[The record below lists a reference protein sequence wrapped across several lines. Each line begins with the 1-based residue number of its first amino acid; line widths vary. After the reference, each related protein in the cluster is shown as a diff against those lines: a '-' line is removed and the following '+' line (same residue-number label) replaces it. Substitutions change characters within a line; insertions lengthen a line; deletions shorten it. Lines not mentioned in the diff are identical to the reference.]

1 MSELLC
7 FLIGGG
13 LGWALGVGQ
22 VTKAVAEC
30 SMYEL
35 RELRRALQSSDGN
48 MFRLDDD
55 DVPF

>member
-35 RELRRALQSSDGN
+35 RELRRALQDPDGN
-48 MFRLDDD
+48 IFRDLDINS
-55 DVPF
+55 

>member
-1 MSELLC
+1 MTELICL
-7 FLIGGG
+7 LLGGG
-13 LGWALGVGQ
+13 LGWAIGVGQ

-35 RELRRALQSSDGN
+35 KELRKRLQSPEGN

-55 DVPF
+55 FER